1 MVSGVRANATV
12 LTRATDGALAGLAG
26 GVVFGVLMAV
36 MGMLPM
42 VAMLVGSTSPVV
54 GAVVHL
60 VISAGLGMLFA
71 LVVPAWSI
79 AMTLVAGAV
88 YGVVWWVLGP
98 LLIMPTVLGM
108 SGMVFTIDAAA
119 LVSLVGHVLF
129 GVVAAAVLVG
139 LRRRRARA

>member
-1 MVSGVRANATV
+1 MDGV
-12 LTRATDGALAGLAG
+12 LAGLAG
-26 GVVFGVLMAV
+26 GVMFGALMAM

-54 GAVVHL
+54 GAIVHL
-60 VISAGLGMLFA
+60 VISAGLGVLFA
-71 LVVPAWSI
+71 LVVPAWSV

-108 SGMVFTIDAAA
+108 SQMVFVVDTTA
-119 LVSLVGHVLF
+119 LFSLMGHVIF
-129 GVVAAAVLVG
+129 GVVAAAVLVA

>member
-1 MVSGVRANATV
+1 MVSDTRTTATM
-12 LTRATDGALAGLAG
+12 LTRAMDGVLAGLAG
-26 GVVFGVLMAV
+26 GVMFGALMAM

-54 GAVVHL
+54 GAIVHL
-60 VISAGLGMLFA
+60 VISAGLGVLFA
-71 LVVPAWSI
+71 LVVPAWSV

-108 SGMVFTIDAAA
+108 SQMVFVVDTTA
-119 LVSLVGHVLF
+119 LFSLMGHVIF
-129 GVVAAAVLVG
+129 GVVAAAVLVA